1 MHTSGGRRAYK
12 PSRDHAP
19 APSLTQLYVNES
31 RGTCASDAC
40 GMDAY
45 PGQQRA
51 CLDGSWSRA
60 QHRWVVVGVFWVC
73 LRGGMG
79 WDGWGC
85 TVLPARKV
93 QEAGR
98 RLVSWFR
105 RPAVA
110 ELHVTYSLTT
120 AAPSL
125 PCLTTA
131 SPPIGP
137 AQSPCSGAETAGSHH
152 APLGRRTV
160 PKRVVSRLVMGEM
173 VDCKTEG
180 IREGGIVRLVLPRLS
195 QRMDAKLSSAQLN

>member
-1 MHTSGGRRAYK
+1 MWTRRGPVYAHQRRSSRRRAYN
-12 PSRDHAP
+12 PAVTTP
-19 APSLTQLYVNES
+19 QAPSLTQLSHRRVQQSSAGWDALVMTPAPTTPGADRQS

-45 PGQQRA
+45 PAQQRA

-60 QHRWVVVGVFWVC
+60 QHRWVVVGVS
-73 LRGGMG
+73 GGP
-79 WDGWGC
+79 WDGMVGG
-85 TVLPARKV
+85 V
-93 QEAGR
+93 QYSQ
-98 RLVSWFR
+98 LVKCSRQEGGWFR
-105 RPAVA
+105 TPAVA

-137 AQSPCSGAETAGSHH
+137 AQSPCSGAETDGSQH

-160 PKRVVSRLVMGEM
+160 PKRV
-173 VDCKTEG
+173 
-180 IREGGIVRLVLPRLS
+180 
-195 QRMDAKLSSAQLN
+195 